1 MSTFA
6 LGLRLVLR
14 GNRATRVRF
23 LLMTAGCALGVAC
36 LAAVLTIPALLAAHD
51 GRDAARDTVLGR
63 EAPAGRSATTLA
75 LKRTD
80 PYGSHLFTRV
90 FVARPEKGNG
100 PVPPGMDRLPGP
112 GEVLVSPE
120 LRDLLRERPGLR
132 PSLPGKV
139 TGTIGSAG
147 LTGPRELYA
156 YVGRTHAQLPDG
168 RPVRTFGDRWPS
180 MNAVDSST
188 LDPLRFTLCCLVLL
202 PLAVYF
208 SVCVRLSAD
217 SRGRRLAALRLLGL
231 SARQTM
237 RVSAVETL
245 CAAVLGAVLG
255 LGLHLVVN
263 AVVAGTGLPGIAWY
277 PSDGLPSGNTL
288 AACLLGCPALAYLAG
303 RRHAREA
310 ALRPLAVRRQER
322 QRRARW
328 LGALLLLPG
337 LGIVSTYCV
346 LGALGRIG
354 VSTSL
359 TAVLVPAG
367 ALLTGAG
374 LVLALP
380 PATGWLA
387 RRIASATQRL
397 PLTLA
402 MRHNES
408 RPGAV
413 LRVVSGLVVLVY
425 AGSLTQGVLVE
436 IDQVSRRIAPVQE
449 YELAYDKLTARQ
461 RADMRAADGVRG
473 HVVMV
478 ESTAGSL
485 GAFVGTCA
493 QLRAFADPGS
503 VRGCVD
509 GRPLVLRDSEYQE
522 AEEARPGLHYAM
534 PLRGEDGRP
543 AGTYRYSVP
552 HESVNLTVVQPS
564 AAMSTDIV
572 IPPSALPPG
581 THPAG
586 AHLVLSSA
594 PDSETVRRTLDRLA
608 GIAPTAEI
616 TPVGI
621 VIESLSQ
628 LNVIKGLLGTGM
640 VLGLV
645 IGVAAF
651 LVSAADRAM
660 DRRGQTTTLT
670 LLGARSRTLR
680 AAQCAQVLLP
690 LALGLGG
697 ALVAG
702 RLAESS
708 YLVTGGGAVFWDGDG
723 LPLLLL
729 STLGVLLVAG
739 LASLPMVRRHLDP
752 EVLRGD

>member
-1 MSTFA
+1 MNTFA

-51 GRDAARDTVLGR
+51 GREAARGTVPGK
-63 EAPAGRSATTLA
+63 EGKAGRSSAILA

-90 FVARPEKGNG
+90 FVARPEQGNG

-120 LRDLLRERPGLR
+120 LRDLLREHPGLK

-139 TGTIGSAG
+139 TGTIGAAG

-168 RPVRTFGDRWPS
+168 EVVHRFGDRWPS
-180 MNAVDSST
+180 TNAVDSST

-245 CAAVLGAVLG
+245 CAALLGAVLG

-263 AVVAGTGLPGIAWY
+263 AVVAETGLPGIAWY
-277 PSDGLPSGNTL
+277 PSDGLPSTNTL

-359 TAVLVPAG
+359 TSVLVPAG

-374 LVLALP
+374 LVFALP

-387 RRIASATQRL
+387 RRIASVTQRL

-449 YELAYDKLTARQ
+449 YEVAYDKLTPAQ
-461 RADMRAADGVRG
+461 RAAMKGAEGVRSYALT
-473 HVVMV
+473 VD
-478 ESTAGSL
+478 TNGSRS
-485 GAFVGTCA
+485 VGVLVGDCA
-493 QLRAFADPGS
+493 QVRVLAKPGS
-503 VRGCVD
+503 MRGCVD
-509 GRPLVLRDSEYQE
+509 GQTSVLSDPQSIPD
-522 AEEARPGLHYAM
+522 PGVDPGRAYSLD
-534 PLRGEDGRP
+534 LRTEDGRP
-543 AGTYRYSVP
+543 AGTYHYTIPRRSVVIGV
-552 HESVNLTVVQPS
+552 EQPS
-564 AAMSTDIV
+564 SLQNAV
-572 IPPSALPPG
+572 LIPPSALPPG

-628 LNVIKGLLGTGM
+628 LSVIKGLLGTGM

-660 DRRGQTTTLT
+660 DRRGQITTLT
-670 LLGARSRTLR
+670 LLGARSSTLR

-708 YLVTGGGAVFWDGDG
+708 YLVTGGGAVFWDGEG

-729 STLGVLLVAG
+729 SSLGVLLVAG
-739 LASLPMVRRHLDP
+739 LAALPMVRRHLDP